1 MANSLI
7 DLVMHMDQHLGLIIR
22 DYGMWT
28 YAMLFFII
36 FCETG
41 LVVTPFLPGDS
52 LLFATG
58 SFAAIGSLDIRWLTI
73 FLSVAA
79 IAGDTV
85 NYWIGHAT
93 GPKVFTQ
100 EKSRFLNRE
109 YLERTQRF
117 YKRYGGK
124 TIILARFIPIVRTF
138 APFVAGIG
146 CMDYMRFL
154 AFNVIGGLAWI
165 ALFILGGFFFGNIPF
180 VKNHFTLVILAI
192 ILISLLPGIIE
203 FFRQRNQFA
212 QRAGQ

>member
-180 VKNHFTLVILAI
+180 VKRHFTLVILAI